1 MVWLERAKMILG
13 METQVLSVKARM
25 TQDTEIQVLLE
36 RVRMVQG
43 MVTVASSA
51 RAKMT
56 QDTEAQ
62 AEQIFL
68 VGFSSFC

>member
-1 MVWLERAKMILG
+1 MTQDAETVALLERAKMILG
-13 METQVLSVKARM
+13 V
-25 TQDTEIQVLLE
+25 
-36 RVRMVQG
+36 
-43 MVTVASSA
+43 VTVASSA

-68 VGFSSFC
+68 VGFSSFCQ